1 MKKISTTI
9 VAFLFAFCI
18 FGVQANASSAPNQV
32 LEDLSVE
39 SSIYDDWQD
48 SIVLSS
54 DTLKLF
60 ESDFGI
66 DYWDITYELDKISP
80 QVVNSICAD
89 SAKYNYDVVITA
101 DKAHIKLKR
110 EDIPEGDID
119 IISSNLTK
127 GNNSISG
134 LSRWNYMQLTGLDI
148 KNYEKIIEVLDDDS
162 FLRVSK
168 IVKSNDGNT
177 FSVMLETTNYIVMP
191 GDTLSEIALKKL
203 TNVDDLLRLNPQ
215 ITNPD
220 LIFVDEILKIR

>member
-1 MKKISTTI
+1 MKKISTI

-32 LEDLSVE
+32 DLSVE

-89 SAKYNYDVVITA
+89 SEKFNYDIAIT
-101 DKAHIKLKR
+101 DNNVHIRFKR
-110 EDIPEGDID
+110 TDTPELDVDFTTASNSLSG
-119 IISSNLTK
+119 ISN
-127 GNNSISG
+127 
-134 LSRWNYMQLTGLDI
+134 WNYMKFTGLDK
-148 KNYEKIIEVLDDDS
+148 KNYGEIVESIKLDGFVQLSEIILDD
-162 FLRVSK
+162 
-168 IVKSNDGNT
+168 NGET
-177 FSVMLETTNYIVMP
+177 FSVLAETTSYIVCD
-191 GDTLSEIALKKL
+191 GDTLSEIAVKKI
-203 TNVDDLLRLNPQ
+203 TTVDELLRLNPH
-215 ITNPD
+215 ITDSNLIYVND
-220 LIFVDEILKIR
+220 LLKIR

>member
-18 FGVQANASSAPNQV
+18 FGVQANASSTPNQV
-32 LEDLSVE
+32 LKALSVE

-89 SAKYNYDVVITA
+89 SEKFNYDIAITDNNVHIRFKRTDTPEA
-101 DKAHIKLKR
+101 DVDSTTASNSLS
-110 EDIPEGDID
+110 G
-119 IISSNLTK
+119 ISN
-127 GNNSISG
+127 
-134 LSRWNYMQLTGLDI
+134 WNYMKFTGLDK
-148 KNYEKIIEVLDDDS
+148 KNYGEIVESIKLDGFVQLSEIILDD
-162 FLRVSK
+162 
-168 IVKSNDGNT
+168 NGET
-177 FSVMLETTNYIVMP
+177 FSVLAETTSYIVCD
-191 GDTLSEIALKKL
+191 GDTLSEIAVKKI
-203 TNVDDLLRLNPQ
+203 TTVDELLRLNPH
-215 ITNPD
+215 ITDSNLIYVND
-220 LIFVDEILKIR
+220 LLKIR